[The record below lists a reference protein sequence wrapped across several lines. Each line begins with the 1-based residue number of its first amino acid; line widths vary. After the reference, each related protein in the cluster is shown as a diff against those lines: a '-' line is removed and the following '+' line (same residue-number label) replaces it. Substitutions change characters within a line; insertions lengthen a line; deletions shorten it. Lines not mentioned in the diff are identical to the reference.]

1 MKKSFKIAAGVF
13 VAAGIT
19 VNLVFGGYM
28 ISRILKLDNKLD
40 STVDYVKY
48 TKEMIGENA
57 GEKETKEDDVKIAEN
72 YTIKSTKKMTDAYK
86 NGNTDNLTD
95 TEKKTLDRANK
106 VLDEIIKDGMTD
118 YEKEEAV
125 YLWMI
130 ENIKHD
136 GELLVAIPS
145 ANRDVDTPAG
155 VLASKQA
162 VCVGYATTFRMF
174 MEMLDIECKVV
185 HNSEAYHSWDIVKL
199 DDNWYHVDPYSDA
212 TSGKY
217 ANFNLDDTMMA
228 NAQEWDKEY
237 FPAATSLEY
246 NYAFMNSKE
255 LEDVFK
261 LPKML
266 KKAVD
271 SEETQVAVHIK
282 GEENMML
289 VSYIIDQLA
298 SYLGDTAY
306 AYTRVASINEDE
318 KEYLV
323 AVNIEKYNGTS
334 ENPNLSE
341 DDYIKVQSAL
351 EEAFGQP
358 MYNYDEKEMNDSG
371 INDINISDVITE
383 EIQK

>member
-13 VAAGIT
+13 VATGIT
-19 VNLVFGGYM
+19 ANLVFGGYM

-48 TKEMIGENA
+48 TKEMLGENA
-57 GEKETKEDDVKIAEN
+57 DEKETKEDDVKIAEN

-95 TEKKTLDRANK
+95 TEKKTLDRAKK

-125 YLWMI
+125 YLWLI
-130 ENIKHD
+130 QNIKHD

-155 VLASKQA
+155 VLSSKQA

-174 MEMLDIECKVV
+174 MEMLGLECKVV
-185 HNSEAYHSWDIVKL
+185 HNSEAYHTWNIIKIDG
-199 DDNWYHVDPYSDA
+199 NWYHVDAYSDA

-237 FPAATSLEY
+237 FPAATSLKY

-261 LPKML
+261 LPKMI
-266 KKAVD
+266 KKAID
-271 SEETQVAVHIK
+271 SEKTQIAVQIK

-341 DDYIKVQSAL
+341 EDYIKVQGAL

-358 MYNYDEKEMNDSG
+358 IYNYDEKDMNDSV
-371 INDINISDVITE
+371 INDVNISDVITE